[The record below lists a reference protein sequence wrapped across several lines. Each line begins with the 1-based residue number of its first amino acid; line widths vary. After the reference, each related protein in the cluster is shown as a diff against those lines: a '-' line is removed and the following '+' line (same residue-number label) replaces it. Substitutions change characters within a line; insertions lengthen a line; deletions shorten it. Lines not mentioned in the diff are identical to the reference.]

1 MINTKKLKERIN
13 CIDYAQRIG
22 LPVSKTKPRCASPLR
37 AGATNK
43 TSFYVGQEWF
53 CDYGGDAHGD
63 VIDLCAAVN
72 HDGDK
77 GKAIRELAEITG
89 IADDNEYSSNWLAYM
104 QNLANKVQRWH
115 EALNESDKQYLA
127 DRKINNNCIETLKI
141 GALIENGERRIVIP
155 YWSNQHPVYYISRGN
170 DPKYKKA
177 QIDNYNEHVIF
188 GLDTLK
194 REHDT
199 LIITEGCF
207 DLLSFWQEDYCV
219 VGTMGGYFNKI
230 QLNTLKDICGN
241 FKKVILCFDNDKAG
255 KRFTERMSEFLFR
268 NHIKFYVAEIPSE
281 YGKDVSDY
289 YCNNGNLA
297 ELIRNAKLGLA
308 HMIQKYK
315 TENEFEE
322 FALGCRKYTSKTDY
336 ALIFAEAEDKF
347 NKQWLKELKKIC
359 LSAPS
364 EKDIA
369 DEVINEHILLYA
381 PAQGFLEYSGT
392 HYDRV
397 PDDHIKSYITKA
409 FGIYATGSRVNGTLN
424 LIKSLTV
431 SNFEFNNTSVVNFAN
446 GTLDLKTMK
455 LRKHSASDLITYC
468 LDYEYRPRVKSKK
481 WIQFID
487 DVTDGATDKA
497 DLLQEYCGY
506 ILFPDNR
513 FQQCLCLIGEGSNG
527 KSVFCKI
534 MQKVFP
540 NTTDIEMHD
549 LAKDFN
555 SIRLMDSML
564 NIAAETKSNVVG
576 AEERFK
582 QVIDG
587 SSISDSFKGKDKISF
602 KPRAKWIIAANHFV
616 KGKDL
621 SEGWLR
627 RFIMMK
633 FTVSFVDTPTRLH
646 EKKKN
651 KNLEN
656 ELSRKSELTG
666 IFNWLLEGYV
676 RLNQNGKFT
685 KTEESGQ
692 LREEYIEE
700 VNPVVVFGRE
710 LELEPGEFISNVD
723 LYEEYKMWSDRNNH
737 KTLSNMSFHKRIKD
751 YFNKYEP
758 DVKVV
763 RKTQGRGYQKDESEI
778 SVQKLF

>member
-1 MINTKKLKERIN
+1 MINTKELKQRIN
-13 CIDYAQRIG
+13 CIGYAQRIG
-22 LPVSKTKPRCASPLR
+22 LPVSRTKPRCASPLR
-37 AGATNK
+37 TGATNK
-43 TSFYVGQEWF
+43 TSFYVGENWF
-53 CDYGGDAHGD
+53 CDYGGDAFGD
-63 VIDLCAAVN
+63 VIDLCAAIN

-77 GKAIRELAEITG
+77 GKAIRELAELTG
-89 IADDNEYSSNWLAYM
+89 MNDDDEYSQNWLAYM

-115 EALNESDKQYLA
+115 EALNESDKEYLLN
-127 DRKINNNCIETLKI
+127 RKITNNCIETLKI
-141 GALIENGERRIVIP
+141 GAFVEGGERRIVIP
-155 YWSNQHPVYYISRGN
+155 YWSNNHPVYYISRGSN
-170 DPKYKKA
+170 PKYKKC
-177 QIDNYNEHVIF
+177 QLDNYNEHVIF

-194 REHDT
+194 RDKDT
-199 LIITEGCF
+199 LVITEGCF

-219 VGTMGGYFNKI
+219 VGTMGGYFNKM
-230 QLNTLKDICGN
+230 QLNTLKDICTN
-241 FKKVILCFDNDKAG
+241 FKKIILCFDNDSAG
-255 KRFTERMSEFLFR
+255 RKFTKRMSQFLFR
-268 NHIKFYVAEIPSE
+268 NHVKFYVADIPKD

-289 YCNNGNLA
+289 YCKGGNLS
-297 ELIRNAKLGLA
+297 ELIRKARFGLA
-308 HMIQKYK
+308 YMTSQYE
-315 TENEFEE
+315 TESEFEE
-322 FALGCRKYTSKTDY
+322 FVLGCRKYTSKTDY
-336 ALIFAEAEDKF
+336 ALIFNEVQDRF
-347 NKQWLKELKKIC
+347 NNQWLKELKKIC

-369 DEVINEHILLYA
+369 DEIVSEHILLYA
-381 PAQGFLEYSGT
+381 PAQGFLEYTGT

-397 PDDHIKSYITKA
+397 TDDQIKSYITKN

-424 LIKSLTV
+424 LVKALCVTS
-431 SNFEFNNTSVVNFAN
+431 FEFNSASIVNFAN
-446 GTLDLKTMK
+446 GTLDLKTMQ

-468 LDYEYRPRVKSKK
+468 LDYEYQPKVKSEK
-481 WIQFID
+481 WIQFIED
-487 DVTDGATDKA
+487 ITDGNQEKA

-564 NIAAETKSNVVG
+564 NIAAETKSSVVG

-602 KPRAKWIIAANHFV
+602 IPRAKWIIAANHFV

-621 SEGWLR
+621 SEGWMR
-627 RFIMMK
+627 RFIMMR
-633 FTVSFVDTPTRLH
+633 FTVSFVDNPTRPN

-651 KNLEN
+651 KNLEK
-656 ELSRKSELTG
+656 ELSSKHELTG

-676 RLNQNGKFT
+676 RLNKNGKFT
-685 KTEESGQ
+685 KTEESLK
-692 LREEYIEE
+692 LRDEYIEE
-700 VNPVVVFGRE
+700 VNPVVVFTKE
-710 LELEPGEFISNVD
+710 LQLDEGEFISNFD
-723 LYEEYKMWSDRNNH
+723 LYEEYKEWANRNNH
-737 KTLSNMSFHKRIKD
+737 KTISSRTFHKRFKD
-751 YFNKYEP
+751 ACGKYRP
-758 DVKVV
+758 NVVVK
-763 RKTQGRGYQKDESEI
+763 RKSNDRGYERVKSTLQG
-778 SVQKLF
+778 LF